1 VNATPFDHP
10 AGVTSQS
17 YGVIKGDKMHPDSPL
32 IRPRRIA
39 KKTILVA
46 DDNARIRETLAKVFG
61 EFLETVTVVLVKDGA
76 EAVEHALAHNPDL
89 AVLDLA
95 MPVMHGLEAAR
106 RLKVL
111 KPELPIIIFSVHA
124 ETLRMKPEVLGE
136 WGITAVIDK
145 FAPTTKLVKT
155 VRELLSLQPT
165 DVSKQRSD
173 AA

>member
-1 VNATPFDHP
+1 MIQRGNLAILW
-10 AGVTSQS
+10 
-17 YGVIKGDKMHPDSPL
+17 VIEGDRMHPDSPL

-61 EFLETVTVVLVKDGA
+61 EFSERVTVLLVKDGA
-76 EAVEHALAHNPDL
+76 EAVEQALAHNPDL
-89 AVLDLA
+89 ALLDLA

-111 KPELPIIIFSVHA
+111 KPELPIIIFTVYA
-124 ETLRMKPEVLGE
+124 DTLRMKPEVLVASD
-136 WGITAVIDK
+136 IRAVIDK
-145 FAPTTKLVKT
+145 FGPIEKLVNT
-155 VRELLSLQPT
+155 VRELLDLQPT
-165 DVSKQRSD
+165 PVRELGID

>member
-1 VNATPFDHP
+1 
-10 AGVTSQS
+10 
-17 YGVIKGDKMHPDSPL
+17 MHPNSPL

-46 DDNARIRETLAKVFG
+46 DDNARIREMLAKLFS
-61 EFLETVTVVLVKDGA
+61 EFLESVTILLVKDGA

-111 KPELPIIIFSVHA
+111 KPELPIIIFTVHA
-124 ETLRMKPEVLGE
+124 ETMQMKPEWRAA
-136 WGITAVIDK
+136 WGIRAVIDK
-145 FAPTTKLVKT
+145 FGPITNLVNS
-155 VRELLSLQPT
+155 VRELLDLQAT
-165 DVSKQRSD
+165 DVREQRND